1 MAIIT
6 LNNNSLSSVTEL
18 PTGISGQNYPAFCH
32 HKSSSKYRSF

>member
-18 PTGISGQNYPAFCH
+18 PSGISGKTIQAVSSNYYLLS
-32 HKSSSKYRSF
+32 HKY